1 MKPSMSLVV
10 VAALLARPATIGA
23 ADVQTVALVVT
34 DASGSFVA
42 DLDESQLA
50 VFENGEPREIL
61 GLERDERPLALAVVL
76 DTSESVEGVY
86 RLQVAEAVGGFL
98 DGLPERSRFT
108 VWVTGERPQRVLEQG
123 GKTPPQQALL
133 KVFLMGGN
141 MLIDALVEAAERLE
155 GQPGRRRAIVA
166 VTGAGPGYAS
176 FTPSECVKRVSQARA
191 RVLGAIFHEGEGRPV
206 DIAPGHGAGAEAS
219 RVGYGEHEYVLNG
232 LAKATGGRFESLPS
246 SISLAQTLRSFSAD
260 LQGQYRLRYATVRDR
275 GARNVQVQ
283 VTRPGLRWRVVVD
296 SP

>member
-1 MKPSMSLVV
+1 MKPTTLCVV
-10 VAALLARPATIGA
+10 VAGLLAAPAAIRA

-34 DASGSFVA
+34 DASGTFVA
-42 DLDESQLA
+42 DLDKSQLA
-50 VFENGEPREIL
+50 VFENGEPREVL

-76 DTSESVEGVY
+76 DTSEPVESAY
-86 RLQVAEAVGGFL
+86 RLQVAEAVGAFL
-98 DGLPERSRFT
+98 AGLPEKSRFT

-141 MLIDALVEAAERLE
+141 TLIDALVESAQRLE
-155 GQPGRRRAIVA
+155 GQHGRRRAILA
-166 VTGAGPGYAS
+166 VTGAGPGYTS
-176 FTPSECVKRVSQARA
+176 WNPGECVRRVSQARA
-191 RVLGAIFHEGEGRPV
+191 RVLGMLFHEGEAAPV
-206 DIAPGHGAGAEAS
+206 PIISGHGTGAEAT
-219 RVGYGEHEYVLNG
+219 RVGSGEHEYVLNG

-246 SISLAQTLRSFSAD
+246 SIGVAQTLQSFLAD

-275 GARNVQVQ
+275 GPRNVQVHVNRPQ
-283 VTRPGLRWRVVVD
+283 VRWRVVVD